1 GSSSSFTVGMLNSLY
16 ALKGKIISKND
27 LAKQAIHVER
37 DILKENVGSQDQV
50 AVAYG
55 GFNKIIFHNDHNFK
69 IEAMTLPKARINQLQ
84 ENLILLYTGISRF
97 ASDVASEQIKSTKK
111 HKSELLAIRKMVD
124 YAVDILNNGRN
135 MNEFGNLLHES
146 WMLKKGLSS
155 RISNSTI
162 DQIYE
167 VALRSG
173 AIGGKLLGA
182 GGGGF
187 MLLFV
192 PPARQ
197 KRLRSAL
204 KKVLEVKFSFE
215 TDGSKIIYFNP

>member
-1 GSSSSFTVGMLNSLY
+1 MLNSLY
-16 ALKGKIISKND
+16 ALKGRITSKSD
-27 LAKQAIHVER
+27 LAKEAIHVER
-37 DILKENVGSQDQV
+37 DLLKENVGSQDQV

-69 IEAMTLPKARINQLQ
+69 IESMTLPKARINHLQ

-97 ASDVASEQIKSTKK
+97 ASDVAIEQIKSTKK
-111 HKSELLAIRKMVD
+111 HKNELLTIRNMVD
-124 YAVDILNNGRN
+124 YAVDILNSNRN
-135 MNEFGNLLHES
+135 INEFGKLLDES
-146 WMLKKGLSS
+146 WSLKKRLSS

-162 DQIYE
+162 DQIYDT
-167 VALRSG
+167 ALRNG

-192 PPARQ
+192 PPEKQPRV
-197 KRLRSAL
+197 RRAL
-204 KKVLEVKFSFE
+204 KEVLEVKFAFE
-215 TDGSKIIYFNP
+215 SDGSKIIYFNP